1 MNNEKWKLALQES
14 LIDLPGEDAHME
26 MIPYRKPSSSFK
38 LKYNAA
44 KHSAV
49 MCLIFEKN
57 NELFGLLMERTEDG
71 GKHSGQISFPGGKK
85 ELTDQNLQETALRET
100 HEEIGINHNT
110 VSVLG
115 ALTSVYIPVSNFL
128 VQPFIGTI
136 EHDFELN
143 LSQVEVKSVFDFS
156 IKDLLNP
163 ESKKLQTIKNHKGVN
178 MENIP
183 CFVLSN
189 RNVWGATAVILNEIK
204 CIFQNV
210 K

>member
-1 MNNEKWKLALQES
+1 MNEFHVGS
-14 LIDLPGEDAHME
+14 RLIGPTQLPLVIG
-26 MIPYRKPSSSFK
+26 
-38 LKYNAA
+38 
-44 KHSAV
+44 
-49 MCLIFEKN
+49 
-57 NELFGLLMERTEDG
+57 
-71 GKHSGQISFPGGKK
+71 
-85 ELTDQNLQETALRET
+85 
-100 HEEIGINHNT
+100 EIGINHNT